1 MVRLSCTIQLKI
13 TFVTFQTVLVLSHA
27 IPATPDMQHTRV

>member
-13 TFVTFQTVLVLSHA
+13 TFVTFQTVLVLPNT
-27 IPATPDMQHTRV
+27 IPTTPTVQHTRV